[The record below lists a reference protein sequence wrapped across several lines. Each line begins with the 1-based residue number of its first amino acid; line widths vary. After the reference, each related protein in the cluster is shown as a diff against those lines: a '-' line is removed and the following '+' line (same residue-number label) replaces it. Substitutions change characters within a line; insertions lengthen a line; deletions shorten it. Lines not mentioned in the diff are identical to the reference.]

1 LRHQLYRLSG
11 NQKMLALGAQ
21 HMAMSLQTALLWLA
35 AVNVTAFAAFG
46 LDKKLAQNGSRRI
59 SENTLLWLALV
70 GGSIGAVGGQQL
82 FRHKTRKEPFR
93 SLLYGIVV
101 LQTVGISIWLV
112 RPNVFS
118 VLQG

>member
-1 LRHQLYRLSG
+1 
-11 NQKMLALGAQ
+11 MLALGAQ
-21 HMAMSLQTALLWLA
+21 SMVMTFQTVLIWLA
-35 AVNVTAFAAFG
+35 AANVAAFAAFG
-46 LDKKLAQNGSRRI
+46 FDKKLAQNGSRRI

-70 GGSIGAVGGQQL
+70 GGSIGAVGGQQV

-101 LQTVGISIWLV
+101 LQIVGICAWLA
-112 RPNVFS
+112 RPDLFS